1 MADACTIAECITGP
15 VRDRLIE
22 VEGLVKDVKLY
33 AAESGGWIYEV
44 WIARRPVVIGWCH
57 TREVAEAEASLA

>member
-1 MADACTIAECITGP
+1 
-15 VRDRLIE
+15 VRDRLI
-22 VEGLVKDVKLY
+22 VAEGQVKDVKLY

-57 TREVAEAEASLA
+57 TREAAETEASLA